1 LLKGFLGK
9 TVMVN
14 NFGEEVLAK
23 SWWVFVNFIFL
34 GIVEDVTEK
43 YMFGHISR
51 VMKKNKLNKGIS
63 FYS

>member
-1 LLKGFLGK
+1 
-9 TVMVN
+9 MVN

-34 GIVEDVTEK
+34 GIVEDITEY

-51 VMKKNKLNKGIS
+51 VMKKKKKTRESLFTVR
-63 FYS
+63 FYTPY